1 MLWSDT
7 VFREVR
13 TGLNT
18 AFGQTNITGTLEIAL
33 AGTDLQAPTS
43 GGDAG
48 TNAVYE
54 AEPGFG
60 GFVLYVG
67 GTGDIK
73 VEFASAPPN
82 QTVIVQ
88 SIPAG
93 TTLSMLVR
101 KVYTT
106 DSATTATEM
115 VALY

>member
-1 MLWSDT
+1 MKRSVDFYISELLYIHDC
-7 VFREVR
+7 V
-13 TGLNT
+13 
-18 AFGQTNITGTLEIAL
+18 II
-33 AGTDLQAPTS
+33 
-43 GGDAG
+43 
-48 TNAVYE
+48 
-54 AEPGFG
+54 PGFG

-82 QTVIVQ
+82 QTVVVQ